1 MEALTWMLL
10 RDFGTEDGDEEA
22 ALLADWV
29 EEAIDAGEPGYVLE
43 TPPLAY
49 VEGLTFSENLEVE
62 LMAGALVM
70 KRVAGGID
78 AYAATVP
85 LVDQSFAHAS
95 YLKWER
101 SLQNGDDASWAAR
114 GPLVADDDIEKNGG
128 FGIVLPYPMLREFR
142 WVELGPGE
150 SVVNRAVIY
159 DEGWADDNNG
169 ILGGFTVELWLPDGD
184 DGMIWVN
191 ATWTQVI
198 TVLGEAATE
207 DFYVQQIIDGSTE
220 VMEGTEG
227 YVNGTAR

>member
-1 MEALTWMLL
+1 MLL
-10 RDFGTEDGDEEA
+10 RDFGTDAATDEA

-29 EEAIDAGEPGYVLE
+29 AGEIDAGEPGYALE

-70 KRVAGGID
+70 KRVRGGID

-85 LVDQSFAHAS
+85 LVDQSFADPS
-95 YLKWER
+95 YVKWER
-101 SLQNGDDASWAAR
+101 AIQNGDAERWADR
-114 GPLVADDDIEKNGG
+114 GPLLADDAIEKNGG
-128 FGIVLPYPMLREFR
+128 FGIVLPYPMERAFV
-142 WVELGPGE
+142 WADLGPGA

-159 DEGWADDNNG
+159 DEGWADENNG

-198 TVLGEAATE
+198 TVLGDAATE
-207 DFYVQQIIDGSTE
+207 DFFVQQIIDGSTE
-220 VMEGTEG
+220 AMAGTEA
-227 YVNGTAR
+227 YVNGEAR